1 MRIAREGYPYI
12 IPLLLLA
19 LALFFFKIWW
29 AGFIFLLLG
38 VFCTYFFRDPER
50 IFRGTDRQ
58 VASPA
63 DGKVIWIRKV
73 NDLEAISIFM
83 SPLDVH
89 VNRAPV
95 SGKISKIEYMKGKF
109 MVAYDERASIDNERN
124 AITIDHGDVPISFV
138 QIAGILARR
147 IICWRKPG
155 DVLGTGDRIGLIKFG
170 SRVDIFLPPGSRI
183 SVQKGQRVK
192 AGESVIGELP

>member
-1 MRIAREGYPYI
+1 
-12 IPLLLLA
+12 
-19 LALFFFKIWW
+19 
-29 AGFIFLLLG
+29 
-38 VFCTYFFRDPER
+38 
-50 IFRGTDRQ
+50 
-58 VASPA
+58 
-63 DGKVIWIRKV
+63 
-73 NDLEAISIFM
+73 M

-95 SGKISKIEYMKGKF
+95 SGKISMIEYMKGKF

-124 AITIDHGDVPISFV
+124 AITIDHGNASIRFV

-155 DVLGTGDRIGLIKFG
+155 DLIGRGDRIGLIKFG
-170 SRVDIFLPPGSRI
+170 SRVDVFFPAGSRI
-183 SVQKGQRVK
+183 MVEKGQRVK

>member
-12 IPLLLLA
+12 IPLLLVA
-19 LALFFFKIWW
+19 LTLFFFKIWW
-29 AGFIFLLLG
+29 AGLIFLLLG
-38 VFCTYFFRDPER
+38 TFCIYFFRDPER
-50 IFRGTDRQ
+50 IFRGTENQ
-58 VASPA
+58 IASPA
-63 DGKVIWIRKV
+63 DGKVIWIRKE
-73 NDLEAISIFM
+73 NDFDAISIFM

-95 SGKISKIEYMKGKF
+95 SGKISMIEYIKGKF

-124 AITIDHGDVPISFV
+124 AITIDHGNASIRFV
-138 QIAGILARR
+138 QIAGVLARR

-155 DVLGTGDRIGLIKFG
+155 DILGTGDRIGLIKFG
-170 SRVDIFLPPGSRI
+170 SRVDVFFPPGSRVT
-183 SVQKGQRVK
+183 VQKGQRVK

>member
-19 LALFFFKIWW
+19 LTLFLFKVWW
-29 AGFIFLLLG
+29 AGFIFLILAA
-38 VFCTYFFRDPER
+38 FCIYFFRDPER
-50 IFRGTDRQ
+50 IFRGTERQ

-63 DGKVIWIRKV
+63 DGKVVWIRKE
-73 NDLEAISIFM
+73 NDLEAVSIFM

-95 SGKISKIEYMKGKF
+95 AGKISKIEYMKGKF
-109 MVAYDERASIDNERN
+109 LVASHEQASIDNERN
-124 AITIDHGDVPISFV
+124 AITIDHAGVPVRFV

-147 IICWRKPG
+147 IVCWRKPG
-155 DVLGTGDRIGLIKFG
+155 DVLTTGERIGLIKFG
-170 SRVDIFLPPGSRI
+170 SRVDVFLPNGSR
-183 SVQKGQRVK
+183 VAVHKGQRVK

>member
-12 IPLLLLA
+12 IPLLLIA
-19 LALFFFKIWW
+19 LALFLLKIWW
-29 AGFIFLLLG
+29 AGFIFLILG
-38 VFCTYFFRDPER
+38 AFCLYFFRDPER
-50 IFRGTDRQ
+50 IFRGTERQ

-63 DGKVIWIRKV
+63 DGKVVWIRKDQ
-73 NDLEAISIFM
+73 NLEAISIFM

-95 SGKISKIEYMKGKF
+95 AGKISMIEYMKGKF
-109 MVAYDERASIDNERN
+109 MVASHEQASIDNERN
-124 AITIDHGDVPISFV
+124 AITIDHGGVPIRFV

-155 DVLGTGDRIGLIKFG
+155 DVLAVGERIGLIKFG
-170 SRVDIFLPPGSRI
+170 SRVDVFLPAGSRI
-183 SVQKGQRVK
+183 MVEKGQRVK
-192 AGESVIGELP
+192 AGESVIGELL

>member
-12 IPLLLLA
+12 IPLLLVS
-19 LALFFFKIWW
+19 LALFLFKIWW
-29 AGFIFLLLG
+29 AGLIFLLLG
-38 VFCTYFFRDPER
+38 AFCIYFFRDPER
-50 IFRGTDRQ
+50 IFRGTENQ
-58 VASPA
+58 IVSPA
-63 DGKVIWIRKV
+63 DGKVIWIRKE
-73 NDLEAISIFM
+73 NDLDAISIFM

-95 SGKISKIEYMKGKF
+95 SGKISMIEYIKGKF

-124 AITIDHGDVPISFV
+124 AITIDHGNASIRFV
-138 QIAGILARR
+138 QIAGVLARR

-155 DVLGTGDRIGLIKFG
+155 DIVGIGDRIGLIKFG
-170 SRVDIFLPPGSRI
+170 SRVDVFFPPGSRVT
-183 SVQKGQRVK
+183 VQKGQRVK

>member
-1 MRIAREGYPYI
+1 MRIAREGYPYN
-12 IPLLLLA
+12 IPLFLLTLA
-19 LALFFFKIWW
+19 CFFFKIWW
-29 AGFIFLLLG
+29 AGFIFLVLG
-38 VFCTYFFRDPER
+38 AFCTYFFRDPER
-50 IFRGTDRQ
+50 IFRGTDHQ

-170 SRVDIFLPPGSRI
+170 SRVDVFLPAGSRI
-183 SVQKGQRVK
+183 MVEKGQRVR
-192 AGESVIGELP
+192 AGESIIGELP

>member
-29 AGFIFLLLG
+29 AGSIFLLLG
-38 VFCTYFFRDPER
+38 AFCTYFFRDPER
-50 IFRGTDRQ
+50 NFRGTERQ

-63 DGKVIWIRKV
+63 DGKVIWIRKE

-95 SGKISKIEYMKGKF
+95 SGKISNIEYMKGKF

-124 AITIDHGDVPISFV
+124 KITIDHGGLTVSFV

-155 DVLGTGDRIGLIKFG
+155 DVLGRGERIGLIKFG
-170 SRVDIFLPPGSRI
+170 SRVDVFLPPGSRI
-183 SVQKGQRVK
+183 TVENGQRVK